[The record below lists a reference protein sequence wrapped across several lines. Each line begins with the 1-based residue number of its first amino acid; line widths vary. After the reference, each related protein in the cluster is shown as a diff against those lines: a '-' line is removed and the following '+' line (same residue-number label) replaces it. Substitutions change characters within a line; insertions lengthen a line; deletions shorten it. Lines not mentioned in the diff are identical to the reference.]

1 MRRARV
7 VLLVAAVCAA
17 AIPAS
22 QTLADPVGQPWPL
35 EFLHVGPVSGP
46 AGLHQVVDE
55 SGRAVLLRGVD
66 VNGLEDYWAH
76 DSDPL
81 AIPYPIDPS
90 AYTDG
95 QCPARNYAVESMT
108 ICDFDARQWRS
119 FGYDVIRLGVSWSLL
134 EPSPG
139 KIDTTYID
147 RIAQVVGWARAA
159 GVYVIIDLHQD
170 AWSKYIYT
178 PAGSPCPP
186 PLSPVTGAHEAD
198 GAPGWAAA
206 HVTPACQFQQ
216 READPAV
223 IEDFQKF
230 WSDLPGP
237 DGVGLQEHYADVVA
251 AIAARFA
258 DNPAVAG
265 YDLFNEPSPGTQP
278 PDVMD
283 ATTLFPFYAKLIST
297 VRSKVPGFK
306 QLFFIEPDITR
317 DLTDHSF
324 IEAPWSAYSSY
335 GNVVYEPHIYTR
347 VFTPDADLG
356 PAGIKPFL
364 PMSEGYQSAVSDAHA
379 LGLPLWVGEFGNAVP
394 DDPTVLSAHYQ
405 NQDANDI
412 GSGLW
417 VWKADADRPDAV
429 DHSSFS
435 VMHGPFGEGV
445 AYPSRA
451 EYTSRAYPVYLAGSL
466 TAMSYNAPS
475 ATFELR
481 AAVPAAP
488 RMGRCDGGRQA
499 TVIFIPAPTSGPV
512 SVTGSTVSVTTT
524 SDGNRIATVFP
535 DGGAYSVTIGGHA
548 S

>member
-1 MRRARV
+1 MRRAWV
-7 VLLVAAVCAA
+7 VMVLAAACAA
-17 AIPAS
+17 LIPAS
-22 QTLADPVGQPWPL
+22 RSLADPTDTSQPWPL

-46 AGLHQVVDE
+46 AGLHQVVDH

-66 VNGLEDYWAH
+66 VNGLEDYWAN

-81 AIPYPIDPS
+81 AVPYPIDPS
-90 AYTDG
+90 SYTDG
-95 QCPARNYAVESMT
+95 RCPARNYAVESMT
-108 ICDFDARQWRS
+108 VCDFDAGQWRS

-139 KIDTTYID
+139 HIDPTYID

-159 GVYVIIDLHQD
+159 GAYVIIDMHQD

-178 PAGSPCPP
+178 PAGSSCPP

-198 GAPGWAAA
+198 GAPGWASM

-223 IEDFQKF
+223 IEDFQEF

-237 DGVGLQEHYADVVA
+237 DGVGIQEHYADVVA
-251 AIAARFA
+251 ALAARFA
-258 DNPAVAG
+258 GDPAVAG

-283 ATTLFPFYAKLIST
+283 ATTLFPFYAKVIAT

-306 QLFFIEPDITR
+306 QMFFIEPDITR

-324 IEAPWSAYSSY
+324 IVTPWSAYSSY

-356 PAGIKPFL
+356 PAGIKTFL
-364 PMSEGYQSAVSDAHA
+364 PMSEGYQSAVTDAQA
-379 LGLPLWVGEFGNAVP
+379 LGIPLWVGEFGNAVP
-394 DDPTVLSAHYQ
+394 DDATVLAGHYQ
-405 NQDANDI
+405 NQDADDI

-435 VMHGPFGEGV
+435 VMHGPFGEGFP
-445 AYPSRA
+445 YPTRV
-451 EYTSRAYPVYLAGSL
+451 EYTSRAYPVYLSGSL
-466 TAMSYNAPS
+466 VTMSYDAS
-475 ATFELR
+475 AGTFVLR
-481 AAVPAAP
+481 AEAPAA
-488 RMGRCDGGRQA
+488 RDRSGAGGRT
-499 TVIFIPAPTSGPV
+499 TVIFIPEAASGAL
-512 SVTGSTVSVTTT
+512 SVTGATVSVTTT
-524 SDGNRIATVFP
+524 ADGNRVATLSP
-535 DGGAYSVTIGGHA
+535 AGGAYSLTVGA
-548 S
+548 PAR